1 VNINLNKEKDEIH
14 FRSRTHIL
22 PNLSGNEQKS
32 KKPISSSIV
41 PKGCVVEYFDK
52 VVLYQNGKAKL
63 IEETPKNS
71 THISIEIEELK
82 NTNLEAV
89 TQHSETTAEG
99 KL

>member
-1 VNINLNKEKDEIH
+1 MQIFFGIYKEEAI
-14 FRSRTHIL
+14 
-22 PNLSGNEQKS
+22 
-32 KKPISSSIV
+32 
-41 PKGCVVEYFDK
+41 
-52 VVLYQNGKAKL
+52 L

-71 THISIEIEELK
+71 THIAIEIEELK